1 MKNYLVFHFLS
12 VKNLIIFQYLYEIIS
27 QSIEKLL
34 KIFSP
39 IHPTPKGSGLSWE
52 FFRKSKSA
60 SNKTFFIFI
69 RLIINIINFK
79 LFCSRSYCSHFCH
92 LFFKQPFLQS
102 IGDYVSMTWLWCTKA
117 L

>member
-52 FFRKSKSA
+52 FFS
-60 SNKTFFIFI
+60 
-69 RLIINIINFK
+69 
-79 LFCSRSYCSHFCH
+79 
-92 LFFKQPFLQS
+92 
-102 IGDYVSMTWLWCTKA
+102 
-117 L
+117 